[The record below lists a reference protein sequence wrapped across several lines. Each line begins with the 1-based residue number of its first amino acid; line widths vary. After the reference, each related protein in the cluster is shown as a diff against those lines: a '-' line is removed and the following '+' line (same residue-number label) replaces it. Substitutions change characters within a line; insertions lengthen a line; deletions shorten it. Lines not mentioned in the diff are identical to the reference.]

1 MFEICTG
8 DPLECREDCLVIGLQ
23 QVPKKFDGLLEK
35 LDNRFDGEL
44 TELVKSGDLSAHAG
58 SLSVIHTL
66 GKLPVKRLLFIG
78 LGNPKEIRK
87 EHLKRM
93 FGKAVKHIRKMRWA
107 TAAVF
112 LDTFCAG
119 TISGE
124 EAVQLL
130 GEAAPMAAYRF
141 AGYKRQPNIPEVQL
155 EKVAV
160 YIRDAGKKPTE
171 NVPNVHSRVAGKA
184 ESRPENADH
193 VSGPGRPENVE
204 HVSTNG
210 KAEARLKN
218 AEHISA
224 SGKTEARLEKVEN
237 VRVNGKAAVQPIQN
251 ANFHWGAAGKAEGRL
266 RNAEQASAAGKT
278 EGRLGNA
285 KHVNAPRKAK
295 GRPGNAEHVNVAGGA
310 EIRPENTG
318 HAGAAGKAKGRPV
331 KNASLQT
338 GTYRNTDLPGETVG
352 TALHRG
358 YVFGKG
364 VNTART
370 LVNTPVNIWTP
381 VRLAEYAA
389 SLAEK
394 YAFEVEI
401 LKKTEMEKLGMGA
414 ILAAAGESKEPPNMI
429 VLRHAGEREWGNVLA
444 LVGTGAVID
453 GCTPGA
459 NVGMAGAAAILG
471 AMEVIGE
478 RKPAK
483 NVVAVVPV
491 ADNSINGTM
500 CKPRVVSAND
510 GRGEMRTGTG
520 AVITSMNGKTIE
532 VRDTGA
538 TGLLMLADAVTYAK
552 QYGASQ
558 IVDVATLTTG
568 VIPAL
573 GRDKTGAVANCDVF
587 FERVLESAK
596 EAGEFIWRLPVTEAD
611 KENARSSK
619 IADLNGSP
627 GREGGVM
634 VNGAFIGAF
643 VEDTSWAHLE
653 ITGTAITGKETD
665 LGPAGATGVMVR
677 TLALLAEKMAEQD

>member
-8 DPLECREDCLVIGLQ
+8 DPFECREDCLVIGLQ

-78 LGNPKEIRK
+78 LGNPKKIRK

-93 FGKAVKHIRKMRWA
+93 FGKAVKHILKMRWA

-119 TISGE
+119 TINGE
-124 EAVQLL
+124 EAAQLL
-130 GEAAPMAAYRF
+130 GEAAPMAAYQF

-160 YIRDAGKKPTE
+160 YIRAAGKKPEPVE
-171 NVPNVHSRVAGKA
+171 NVTNVHSRVAGKA
-184 ESRPENADH
+184 ETQLENADH

-210 KAEARLKN
+210 KAEARLEN
-218 AEHISA
+218 AEH
-224 SGKTEARLEKVEN
+224 
-237 VRVNGKAAVQPIQN
+237 VRVNGKAGAQPIQN
-251 ANFHWGAAGKAEGRL
+251 ANPHWGAAGKAEGRL
-266 RNAEQASAAGKT
+266 RNAEQASAARKT

-295 GRPGNAEHVNVAGGA
+295 GRPGNAEHVNVAGEA
-310 EIRPENTG
+310 EIRPENIG

-429 VLRHAGEREWGNVLA
+429 VLRYAGEREWGNVLA

-471 AMEVIGE
+471 AMEVVGE

-483 NVVAVVPV
+483 NVVAVLPV
-491 ADNSINGTM
+491 TGNRINGTTGGV
-500 CKPRVVSAND
+500 PAND
-510 GRGEMRTGTG
+510 GQGKMPVETGT
-520 AVITSMNGKTIE
+520 VITSMNGKTIE

-538 TGLLMLADAVTYAK
+538 SGLLMLADAVTYAK

-558 IVDVATLTTG
+558 IVDVATLTAD

-573 GRDKTGAVANCDVF
+573 GRDKTGAVANCDAF

-596 EAGEFIWRLPVTEAD
+596 EAGEFIWRLPVTEED
-611 KENARSSK
+611 KDSVRSSK

-627 GREGGVM
+627 NRDGRVIRD
-634 VNGAFIGAF
+634 GAFIGEF
-643 VEDTSWAHLE
+643 VEDTPWAHLE

-677 TLALLAEKMAEQD
+677 TLAVLAARRAEG

>member
-8 DPLECREDCLVIGLQ
+8 DPFECREDCLVIGLQ

-78 LGNPKEIRK
+78 LGNPKKIRK

-93 FGKAVKHIRKMRWA
+93 FGKAVKHILKMRWA

-119 TISGE
+119 TINGE
-124 EAVQLL
+124 EAAQLL
-130 GEAAPMAAYRF
+130 GEAAPMAAYQF

-160 YIRDAGKKPTE
+160 YIRAAGKKPEPVE
-171 NVPNVHSRVAGKA
+171 NVTNVHSRVAGKA
-184 ESRPENADH
+184 ETQLENADH

-210 KAEARLKN
+210 KAEARLEN
-218 AEHISA
+218 AEH
-224 SGKTEARLEKVEN
+224 
-237 VRVNGKAAVQPIQN
+237 VRVNGKAGAQPIQN
-251 ANFHWGAAGKAEGRL
+251 ANPHWGAAGKAEGRL
-266 RNAEQASAAGKT
+266 RNAEQASAARKT

-295 GRPGNAEHVNVAGGA
+295 GRPGNAEHVNVAGEA
-310 EIRPENTG
+310 EIRPENIG

-429 VLRHAGEREWGNVLA
+429 VLRYAGEREWGNGLA
-444 LVGTGAVID
+444 LVGTGDVID

-459 NVGMAGAAAILG
+459 NEG
-471 AMEVIGE
+471 
-478 RKPAK
+478 
-483 NVVAVVPV
+483 
-491 ADNSINGTM
+491 
-500 CKPRVVSAND
+500 
-510 GRGEMRTGTG
+510 
-520 AVITSMNGKTIE
+520 
-532 VRDTGA
+532 
-538 TGLLMLADAVTYAK
+538 
-552 QYGASQ
+552 
-558 IVDVATLTTG
+558 
-568 VIPAL
+568 
-573 GRDKTGAVANCDVF
+573 
-587 FERVLESAK
+587 
-596 EAGEFIWRLPVTEAD
+596 
-611 KENARSSK
+611 
-619 IADLNGSP
+619 IA
-627 GREGGVM
+627 
-634 VNGAFIGAF
+634 
-643 VEDTSWAHLE
+643 WA
-653 ITGTAITGKETD
+653 
-665 LGPAGATGVMVR
+665 
-677 TLALLAEKMAEQD
+677 

>member
-8 DPLECREDCLVIGLQ
+8 DPFECREDCLVIGLQ

-119 TISGE
+119 TINGE
-124 EAVQLL
+124 EAAQLL

-141 AGYKRQPNIPEVQL
+141 AGYKKQPNIPEVQL

-160 YIRDAGKKPTE
+160 YIRAAGKKPTE

-204 HVSTNG
+204 HGSGSTNG
-210 KAEARLKN
+210 KAEARLEN
-218 AEHISA
+218 A
-224 SGKTEARLEKVEN
+224 EN
-237 VRVNGKAAVQPIQN
+237 VRVNGKAGAQPIQN

-278 EGRLGNA
+278 EARLGNT

-295 GRPGNAEHVNVAGGA
+295 GRPGNAEHVNVAGEA
-310 EIRPENTG
+310 EIRPENIG

-338 GTYRNTDLPGETVG
+338 GTYRNTDLPGETAG
-352 TALHRG
+352 TALNTALHRG
-358 YVFGKG
+358 YVFGKA

-381 VRLAEYAA
+381 ARLAEYAA

-429 VLRHAGEREWGNVLA
+429 VLKYAGKREWGNVLA
-444 LVGTGAVID
+444 LVGTGTVTD
-453 GCTPGA
+453 DCTPGA

-483 NVVAVVPV
+483 NVVVVLPV
-491 ADNSINGTM
+491 TGNRINSTSGGV
-500 CKPRVVSAND
+500 PAND
-510 GRGEMRTGTG
+510 GQGKMPVETGT
-520 AVITSMNGKTIE
+520 VITSMNGKTIE

-538 TGLLMLADAVTYAK
+538 SGLLMLADAVTYAK
-552 QYGASQ
+552 QYGANQ
-558 IVDVATLTTG
+558 IVDVATLTMD
-568 VIPAL
+568 VVSAL
-573 GRDKTGAVANCDVF
+573 GRDKTGAVANCDTF

-596 EAGEFIWRLPVTEAD
+596 EAGEFIWRFPVTEAD
-611 KENARSSK
+611 IENVRSSK
-619 IADLNGSP
+619 IADLNGSSGSE
-627 GREGGVM
+627 GRVIE
-634 VNGAFIGAF
+634 NGAFIGEFAENTPW
-643 VEDTSWAHLE
+643 VHLE
-653 ITGTAITGKETD
+653 MSGTAITGKETD

-677 TLALLAEKMAEQD
+677 TLAVLAEHIAEQG

>member
-8 DPLECREDCLVIGLQ
+8 DPFECREDCLVIGLQ

-78 LGNPKEIRK
+78 LGNPKKIRK

-93 FGKAVKHIRKMRWA
+93 FGKAVKHILKMRWA

-119 TISGE
+119 TINGE
-124 EAVQLL
+124 EAAQLL
-130 GEAAPMAAYRF
+130 GEAAPMAAYQF

-160 YIRDAGKKPTE
+160 YIRAAGKKPEPVE
-171 NVPNVHSRVAGKA
+171 NVTNVHSRVAGKA
-184 ESRPENADH
+184 ETQLENADH

-210 KAEARLKN
+210 KAEARLEN
-218 AEHISA
+218 AEH
-224 SGKTEARLEKVEN
+224 
-237 VRVNGKAAVQPIQN
+237 VRVNGKAGAQPIQN
-251 ANFHWGAAGKAEGRL
+251 ANPHWGAAGKAEGRL

-295 GRPGNAEHVNVAGGA
+295 GRPGNAEHVNVAGEA
-310 EIRPENTG
+310 EIRPENIG

-429 VLRHAGEREWGNVLA
+429 VLRYAGEREWGNVLA

-471 AMEVIGE
+471 AMEVVGE

-483 NVVAVVPV
+483 NVVAVLPV
-491 ADNSINGTM
+491 TGNRINGTTGGV
-500 CKPRVVSAND
+500 PAND
-510 GRGEMRTGTG
+510 GQGKMPVETGT
-520 AVITSMNGKTIE
+520 VITSMNGKTIE

-538 TGLLMLADAVTYAK
+538 SGLLMLADAVTYAK

-558 IVDVATLTTG
+558 IVDVATLTAD

-573 GRDKTGAVANCDVF
+573 GRDKTGAVANCDAF

-596 EAGEFIWRLPVTEAD
+596 EAGEFIWRFPVTEAD
-611 KENARSSK
+611 IENVRSSK
-619 IADLNGSP
+619 IADLNGWP
-627 GREGGVM
+627 GSEGRVIE
-634 VNGAFIGAF
+634 NGAFIGAF
-643 VEDTSWAHLE
+643 AEDTPWVHLE
-653 ITGTAITGKETD
+653 MSGTAITGKETD

-677 TLALLAEKMAEQD
+677 TLAVLAEKMAEQD

>member
-1 MFEICTG
+1 MFELGKG
-8 DPLECREDCLVIGLQ
+8 DPLECLEDCLVIGLQ
-23 QVPKKFDGLLEK
+23 QVPKKFGGLLGG
-35 LDNRFDGEL
+35 LDNRFGGAL
-44 TELVKSGDLSAHAG
+44 TELVKSGDLSARAG

-78 LGNPKEIRK
+78 LGNPKELRK

-93 FGKAVKHIRKMRWA
+93 FGKAVKHIWKMRWP

-119 TISGE
+119 TVSVK
-124 EAVQLL
+124 EAAQML
-130 GEAAPMAAYRF
+130 GEAVPMATYRF
-141 AGYKRQPNIPEVQL
+141 AGYKGQPNIPEVQL

-160 YIRDAGKKPTE
+160 YIQAAGKKPEPAEHAT
-171 NVPNVHSRVAGKA
+171 PVHSSVAEEA
-184 ESRPENADH
+184 E
-193 VSGPGRPENVE
+193 
-204 HVSTNG
+204 
-210 KAEARLKN
+210 
-218 AEHISA
+218 I
-224 SGKTEARLEKVEN
+224 
-237 VRVNGKAAVQPIQN
+237 
-251 ANFHWGAAGKAEGRL
+251 
-266 RNAEQASAAGKT
+266 
-278 EGRLGNA
+278 
-285 KHVNAPRKAK
+285 
-295 GRPGNAEHVNVAGGA
+295 RPGNAEHVN
-310 EIRPENTG
+310 
-318 HAGAAGKAKGRPV
+318 AAGKTEGQPV
-331 KNASLQT
+331 KNANLQT
-338 GTYRNTDLPGETVG
+338 GTYRKNNGSPEETTG
-352 TALHRG
+352 AALHRG
-358 YVFGKG
+358 YVYGKA

-370 LVNTPVNIWTP
+370 FANMPVNIWTP
-381 VRLAEYAA
+381 ARLAEYAA
-389 SLAEK
+389 SLAKK
-394 YAFEVEI
+394 YPFEVEI
-401 LKKTEMEKLGMGA
+401 LEKMEMEKLGMGA
-414 ILAAAGESKEPPNMI
+414 VLAAAGESKEPPI
-429 VLRHAGEREWGNVLA
+429 LVILKYAGKREWGNVLA
-444 LVGTGAVID
+444 LVGPGAAAD
-453 GCTPGA
+453 CCTPGE
-459 NVGMAGAAAILG
+459 NTGMAGAAAVLG

-478 RKPAK
+478 QKPAR
-483 NVVAVVPV
+483 NVVAVIPV
-491 ADNSINGTM
+491 AGNRITGTATNGQDN
-500 CKPRVVSAND
+500 
-510 GRGEMRTGTG
+510 MRTET

-532 VRDTGA
+532 MRDTGA

-634 VNGAFIGAF
+634 VNGAFIGEF
-643 VEDTSWAHLE
+643 VEDTPWAHLE

>member
-93 FGKAVKHIRKMRWA
+93 FGKAVKHILKMRWA

-119 TISGE
+119 TINGE
-124 EAVQLL
+124 EAAQLL
-130 GEAAPMAAYRF
+130 GEAAPMAAYQF

-160 YIRDAGKKPTE
+160 YIRAAGKKPEPVE
-171 NVPNVHSRVAGKA
+171 NVTNVHSRVAGKA
-184 ESRPENADH
+184 ETQLENADH

-210 KAEARLKN
+210 KAGA
-218 AEHISA
+218 
-224 SGKTEARLEKVEN
+224 
-237 VRVNGKAAVQPIQN
+237 QPIQN
-251 ANFHWGAAGKAEGRL
+251 ANPHWGAAGKAEGRL

-285 KHVNAPRKAK
+285 
-295 GRPGNAEHVNVAGGA
+295 EHVNTAGKA
-310 EIRPENTG
+310 EIRAANAD
-318 HAGAAGKAKGRPV
+318 HAGAGGKAGGQPV
-331 KNASLQT
+331 KNANLQT
-338 GTYRNTDLPGETVG
+338 GTYRNTGLPGEPAG

-358 YVFGKG
+358 FVYGKA

-370 LVNTPVNIWTP
+370 LANTPVNIWTP
-381 VRLAEYAA
+381 ARLAEYAA

-394 YAFEVEI
+394 YAFELEI
-401 LKKTEMEKLGMGA
+401 LERTDLEKLGMGA
-414 ILAAAGESKEPPNMI
+414 CLAAAGKAKEPQNMI
-429 VLRHAGEREWGNVLA
+429 VLKYAGKQEWHNVLA
-444 LVGTGAVID
+444 LVGTGAMSF
-453 GCTPGA
+453 GCTSGA
-459 NVGMAGAAAILG
+459 NVGMAGAAAVLG

-478 RKPAK
+478 QKPAR
-483 NVVAVVPV
+483 NVVAVIPV
-491 ADNSINGTM
+491 AGNRITGTATNGQDN
-500 CKPRVVSAND
+500 
-510 GRGEMRTGTG
+510 MRTET

-532 VRDTGA
+532 MRDTGA
-538 TGLLMLADAVTYAK
+538 AGLLMLADAVTYAK

-558 IVDVATLTTG
+558 IVDVVTLTAD

-573 GRDKTGAVANCDVF
+573 GRDKTGAVANCDAF

-596 EAGEFIWRLPVTEAD
+596 EAGEFIWRLPVTEED
-611 KENARSSK
+611 KDSVRSSK

-627 GREGGVM
+627 NRDGRVIRD
-634 VNGAFIGAF
+634 GAFIGEF
-643 VEDTSWAHLE
+643 VEDTPWAHLE
-653 ITGTAITGKETD
+653 MSGTAITGKETD

>member
-93 FGKAVKHIRKMRWA
+93 FGKAVKHILKMRWA

-119 TISGE
+119 TINGE
-124 EAVQLL
+124 EAAQLL
-130 GEAAPMAAYRF
+130 GEAAPMAAYQF

-160 YIRDAGKKPTE
+160 YIRAAGKKPEPVE
-171 NVPNVHSRVAGKA
+171 NVTNVHSRVAGKA
-184 ESRPENADH
+184 ETQLENADH

-210 KAEARLKN
+210 KAGA
-218 AEHISA
+218 
-224 SGKTEARLEKVEN
+224 
-237 VRVNGKAAVQPIQN
+237 QPIQN
-251 ANFHWGAAGKAEGRL
+251 ANPHWGAAGKAEGRL

-295 GRPGNAEHVNVAGGA
+295 GRPGNAEHVNVAGEA
-310 EIRPENTG
+310 EIRPENIG

-429 VLRHAGEREWGNVLA
+429 VLRYAGEREWGNVLA

-471 AMEVIGE
+471 AMEVVGE

-483 NVVAVVPV
+483 NVVAVLPV
-491 ADNSINGTM
+491 TGNRINGTTGGV
-500 CKPRVVSAND
+500 PAND
-510 GRGEMRTGTG
+510 GQGKMPVETGT
-520 AVITSMNGKTIE
+520 VITSMNGKTIE

-538 TGLLMLADAVTYAK
+538 SGLLMLADAVTYAK
-552 QYGASQ
+552 QYGANQ
-558 IVDVATLTTG
+558 IVDVATLTMD
-568 VIPAL
+568 VVSAL
-573 GRDKTGAVANCDVF
+573 GRDKTGAVANCDTF

-596 EAGEFIWRLPVTEAD
+596 EAGEFIWRFPVTEAD
-611 KENARSSK
+611 IENVRSSK
-619 IADLNGSP
+619 IADLNGSSGSE
-627 GREGGVM
+627 GRVIE
-634 VNGAFIGAF
+634 NGAFIGEFAENTPW
-643 VEDTSWAHLE
+643 VHLE
-653 ITGTAITGKETD
+653 MSGTAITGKETD

-677 TLALLAEKMAEQD
+677 TLAVLAEHIAEQG

>member
-8 DPLECREDCLVIGLQ
+8 DPFECREDCLVIGLQ

-78 LGNPKEIRK
+78 LGNPKKIRK

-93 FGKAVKHIRKMRWA
+93 FGKAVKHILKMRWA

-119 TISGE
+119 TINGE
-124 EAVQLL
+124 EAAQLL
-130 GEAAPMAAYRF
+130 GEAAPMAAYQF

-160 YIRDAGKKPTE
+160 YIRAAGKKPEPVE
-171 NVPNVHSRVAGKA
+171 NVTNVHSRVAGKA
-184 ESRPENADH
+184 ETQLENADH

-210 KAEARLKN
+210 KAEARLEN
-218 AEHISA
+218 AEH
-224 SGKTEARLEKVEN
+224 
-237 VRVNGKAAVQPIQN
+237 VRVNGKAGAQPIQN
-251 ANFHWGAAGKAEGRL
+251 ANPHWGAAGKAEGRL
-266 RNAEQASAAGKT
+266 RNAEQASAARKT

-295 GRPGNAEHVNVAGGA
+295 GRPGNAEHVNVAGEA
-310 EIRPENTG
+310 EIRPENIG

-381 VRLAEYAA
+381 ARLAEYAA

-414 ILAAAGESKEPPNMI
+414 FLAAAGESKEPPNMI
-429 VLRHAGEREWGNVLA
+429 VLRYVGEREWGNVLA
-444 LVGTGAVID
+444 LVGTGVVTD

-471 AMEVIGE
+471 AMEVVGE

-483 NVVAVVPV
+483 NVVAVLPV
-491 ADNSINGTM
+491 TGNRINGTTGGV
-500 CKPRVVSAND
+500 PAND
-510 GRGEMRTGTG
+510 GQGKMPVETGT
-520 AVITSMNGKTIE
+520 VITSMNGKTIE

-538 TGLLMLADAVTYAK
+538 SGLLMLADAVTYAK

-558 IVDVATLTTG
+558 IVDVATLTAD

-573 GRDKTGAVANCDVF
+573 GRDKTGAVANCDAF

-596 EAGEFIWRLPVTEAD
+596 EAGEFIWRLPVTEED
-611 KENARSSK
+611 KDSVRSSK

-627 GREGGVM
+627 NRDGRVIRD
-634 VNGAFIGAF
+634 GAFIGEF
-643 VEDTSWAHLE
+643 VEDTPWAHLE

-677 TLALLAEKMAEQD
+677 TLAVLAARRAEG

>member
-1 MFEICTG
+1 MFELGKG

-23 QVPKKFDGLLEK
+23 QVPKKFGGLLGG
-35 LDNRFDGEL
+35 LDNRFGGAL
-44 TELVKSGDLSAHAG
+44 TELVKSGDLSARAG

-78 LGNPKEIRK
+78 LGNPKELRK

-93 FGKAVKHIRKMRWA
+93 FGKAVKHIRKMRWP

-119 TISGE
+119 AISGE
-124 EAVQLL
+124 EAAQML
-130 GEAAPMAAYRF
+130 GEAVPMATYRF
-141 AGYKRQPNIPEVQL
+141 AGYKGQPNIPEVQL

-160 YIRDAGKKPTE
+160 YIQAAGKKPEPAEHAT
-171 NVPNVHSRVAGKA
+171 PVHSSVAEEA
-184 ESRPENADH
+184 E
-193 VSGPGRPENVE
+193 
-204 HVSTNG
+204 
-210 KAEARLKN
+210 
-218 AEHISA
+218 I
-224 SGKTEARLEKVEN
+224 
-237 VRVNGKAAVQPIQN
+237 
-251 ANFHWGAAGKAEGRL
+251 
-266 RNAEQASAAGKT
+266 
-278 EGRLGNA
+278 
-285 KHVNAPRKAK
+285 
-295 GRPGNAEHVNVAGGA
+295 RPGNAEHVN
-310 EIRPENTG
+310 
-318 HAGAAGKAKGRPV
+318 AAGKTEGQPV
-331 KNASLQT
+331 KNANLQT
-338 GTYRNTDLPGETVG
+338 GTYRKNNGSPEETTG
-352 TALHRG
+352 AALHRG
-358 YVFGKG
+358 YVYGKA

-370 LVNTPVNIWTP
+370 FANMPVNIWTP
-381 VRLAEYAA
+381 ARLAEYAA
-389 SLAEK
+389 SLAKK
-394 YAFEVEI
+394 YPFEVEI
-401 LKKTEMEKLGMGA
+401 LEKMEMEKLGMGA
-414 ILAAAGESKEPPNMI
+414 VLAVAGESKEPPI
-429 VLRHAGEREWGNVLA
+429 LVILKYAGKREWGNVLA
-444 LVGTGAVID
+444 LVGPGAAAD
-453 GCTPGA
+453 CCTPGE
-459 NVGMAGAAAILG
+459 NTGMAGAAAVLG

-478 RKPAK
+478 QKPAR
-483 NVVAVVPV
+483 NVVAVIPV
-491 ADNSINGTM
+491 AGNRITGTATNGQDN
-500 CKPRVVSAND
+500 
-510 GRGEMRTGTG
+510 MRTET

-532 VRDTGA
+532 MRDTGA
-538 TGLLMLADAVTYAK
+538 AGLLMLADAVTYAK

-558 IVDVATLTTG
+558 IVDVATLTAD

-634 VNGAFIGAF
+634 VNGAFIGEF

>member
-1 MFEICTG
+1 MFELGKG

-23 QVPKKFDGLLEK
+23 QVPKKFGGLLGG
-35 LDNRFDGEL
+35 LDNRFGGAL
-44 TELVKSGDLSAHAG
+44 TELVKSGDLSARAG

-78 LGNPKEIRK
+78 LGNPKELRK

-93 FGKAVKHIRKMRWA
+93 FGKAVKHIRKMRWP

-119 TISGE
+119 TVSVK
-124 EAVQLL
+124 EAAQML
-130 GEAAPMAAYRF
+130 GEAVPMATYRF
-141 AGYKRQPNIPEVQL
+141 AGYKGQPNIPEVQL

-160 YIRDAGKKPTE
+160 YIQAAGKKPEPAEHAT
-171 NVPNVHSRVAGKA
+171 PVHSSVAEEA
-184 ESRPENADH
+184 EIRP
-193 VSGPGRPENVE
+193 G
-204 HVSTNG
+204 
-210 KAEARLKN
+210 N
-218 AEHISA
+218 AE
-224 SGKTEARLEKVEN
+224 
-237 VRVNGKAAVQPIQN
+237 RVN
-251 ANFHWGAAGKAEGRL
+251 
-266 RNAEQASAAGKT
+266 AAGKT
-278 EGRLGNA
+278 EGQ
-285 KHVNAPRKAK
+285 
-295 GRPGNAEHVNVAGGA
+295 
-310 EIRPENTG
+310 
-318 HAGAAGKAKGRPV
+318 PV
-331 KNASLQT
+331 KNANLQT
-338 GTYRNTDLPGETVG
+338 GTYRKNNGSPEETTG
-352 TALHRG
+352 AALHRG
-358 YVFGKG
+358 YVYGKA

-370 LVNTPVNIWTP
+370 FANMPVNIWTP
-381 VRLAEYAA
+381 ARLAEYAA
-389 SLAEK
+389 SLAKK
-394 YAFEVEI
+394 YPFEVEI
-401 LKKTEMEKLGMGA
+401 LEKMEMEKLGMGA
-414 ILAAAGESKEPPNMI
+414 VLAAAGESKEPPI
-429 VLRHAGEREWGNVLA
+429 LVILKYVGKREWGNVLA
-444 LVGTGAVID
+444 LVGPGAAAD
-453 GCTPGA
+453 CCTPGE
-459 NVGMAGAAAILG
+459 NTGMAGAAAVLG

-478 RKPAK
+478 QKPAR
-483 NVVAVVPV
+483 NVVAVIPV
-491 ADNSINGTM
+491 AGNRITGTATNGQDN
-500 CKPRVVSAND
+500 
-510 GRGEMRTGTG
+510 MRTET

-532 VRDTGA
+532 MRDTGA
-538 TGLLMLADAVTYAK
+538 AGLLMLADAVTYAK

-558 IVDVATLTTG
+558 IVDVATLTAD

-643 VEDTSWAHLE
+643 VEDTPWAHLE

>member
-93 FGKAVKHIRKMRWA
+93 FGKAVKHILKMRWA

-119 TISGE
+119 TINGE
-124 EAVQLL
+124 EAAQLL
-130 GEAAPMAAYRF
+130 GEAAPMAAYQF

-160 YIRDAGKKPTE
+160 YIRAAGKKPEPVE
-171 NVPNVHSRVAGKA
+171 NVTNVHSRVAGKA
-184 ESRPENADH
+184 ETQLENADH

-210 KAEARLKN
+210 KAGA
-218 AEHISA
+218 
-224 SGKTEARLEKVEN
+224 
-237 VRVNGKAAVQPIQN
+237 QPIQN
-251 ANFHWGAAGKAEGRL
+251 ANPHWGAAGKAEGRL

-295 GRPGNAEHVNVAGGA
+295 GRPGNAEHVNVAGEA
-310 EIRPENTG
+310 EIRPENIG

-429 VLRHAGEREWGNVLA
+429 VLRYAGEREWGNVLA

-471 AMEVIGE
+471 AMEVVGE

-483 NVVAVVPV
+483 NVVAVLPV
-491 ADNSINGTM
+491 TGNRINGTTGGV
-500 CKPRVVSAND
+500 PAND
-510 GRGEMRTGTG
+510 GQGKMPVETGT
-520 AVITSMNGKTIE
+520 VITSMNGKTIE

-538 TGLLMLADAVTYAK
+538 SGLLMLADAVTYAK
-552 QYGASQ
+552 QYGANQ
-558 IVDVATLTTG
+558 IVDVATLTMD
-568 VIPAL
+568 VVSAL
-573 GRDKTGAVANCDVF
+573 GRDKTGAVANCDAF

-596 EAGEFIWRLPVTEAD
+596 EAGEFIWRFPVTEAD
-611 KENARSSK
+611 IENVRSSK
-619 IADLNGSP
+619 IADLNGWP
-627 GREGGVM
+627 GSEGRVIE
-634 VNGAFIGAF
+634 NGAFIGAF
-643 VEDTSWAHLE
+643 AEDTPWVHLE
-653 ITGTAITGKETD
+653 MSGTALTGKETD

-677 TLALLAEKMAEQD
+677 TLAVLAEKMAEQD

>member
-1 MFEICTG
+1 MFELGKG

-23 QVPKKFDGLLEK
+23 QVPKKFGGLLEK

-78 LGNPKEIRK
+78 LGNPKKIRK

-93 FGKAVKHIRKMRWA
+93 FGKAVKHILKMRWA

-119 TISGE
+119 TINGE
-124 EAVQLL
+124 EAAQLL
-130 GEAAPMAAYRF
+130 GEAAPMAAYQF

-160 YIRDAGKKPTE
+160 YIRAAGKKPEPAEHAT
-171 NVPNVHSRVAGKA
+171 PVHS
-184 ESRPENADH
+184 
-193 VSGPGRPENVE
+193 
-204 HVSTNG
+204 
-210 KAEARLKN
+210 
-218 AEHISA
+218 
-224 SGKTEARLEKVEN
+224 
-237 VRVNGKAAVQPIQN
+237 
-251 ANFHWGAAGKAEGRL
+251 
-266 RNAEQASAAGKT
+266 SAA
-278 EGRLGNA
+278 EEA
-285 KHVNAPRKAK
+285 EI
-295 GRPGNAEHVNVAGGA
+295 RPGNAEHVN
-310 EIRPENTG
+310 
-318 HAGAAGKAKGRPV
+318 AAGKTEGQPV
-331 KNASLQT
+331 KNANLQT
-338 GTYRNTDLPGETVG
+338 GTYRKNNGSPEETTG
-352 TALHRG
+352 AALHRG
-358 YVFGKG
+358 YVYGKA

-370 LVNTPVNIWTP
+370 FANMPVNIWTP
-381 VRLAEYAA
+381 ARLAEYAA
-389 SLAEK
+389 SLAKK
-394 YAFEVEI
+394 YPFEVEI
-401 LKKTEMEKLGMGA
+401 LEKMEMEKLGMGA
-414 ILAAAGESKEPPNMI
+414 VLAAAGESKEPPI
-429 VLRHAGEREWGNVLA
+429 LVILKYAGKREWGNVLA
-444 LVGTGAVID
+444 LVGPGAAAD
-453 GCTPGA
+453 CCTPGE
-459 NVGMAGAAAILG
+459 NTGMAGAAAVLG